1 MEQSEAIAMLKSLI
15 ANIEAGH
22 VEIVDTKAENP
33 IGTLSA
39 LTLVMRGTP
48 QINRVVD
55 LNKTNNS

>member
-39 LTLVMRGTP
+39 LTLVMSGSP
-48 QINRVVD
+48 QINRVAS
-55 LNKTNNS
+55 NN